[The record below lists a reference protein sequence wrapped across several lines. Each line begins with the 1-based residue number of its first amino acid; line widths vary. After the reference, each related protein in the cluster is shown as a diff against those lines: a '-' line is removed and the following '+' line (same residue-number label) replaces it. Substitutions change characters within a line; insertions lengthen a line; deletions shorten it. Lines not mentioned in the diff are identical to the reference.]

1 MKGFQIHYKDE
12 VSNVAVPDGIITI
25 NIFQKIEEAR
35 LDVQSVDYSSSN
47 RNIWY
52 NSFPIEIG
60 DVINIQVKEINEPSA
75 PDMTI
80 KGVKIKRP
88 KAKLEIFREIE
99 DKLKRKGLL

>member
-1 MKGFQIHYKDE
+1 MKGFQIHYKDK

-25 NIFQKIEEAR
+25 NIFQQIEDAR

-60 DVINIQVKEINEPSA
+60 DVINIQVKEINEPSH
-75 PDMTI
+75 PDMII
-80 KGVKIKRP
+80 KGEVIKRP

-99 DKLKRKGLL
+99 ENLNRKGLL